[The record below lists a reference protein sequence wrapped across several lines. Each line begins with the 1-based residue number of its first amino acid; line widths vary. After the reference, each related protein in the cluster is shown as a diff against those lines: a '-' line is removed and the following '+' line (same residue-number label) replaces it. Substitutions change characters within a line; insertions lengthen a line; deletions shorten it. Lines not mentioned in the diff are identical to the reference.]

1 LKFKMTLRF
10 LKIKKIGIYLSFGF
24 CLLEFKNCNKR
35 MYELDESKYLYL
47 LALLPVLA
55 LLFLW
60 VQLWKRRTQKVFG
73 DAVLLKK
80 LSPEKSRFKPALKF
94 GLLLFGLSML
104 ILGLVN
110 PKIGTK
116 VEKVKREGIDIV
128 FAIDISKSM
137 LAEDIAPNRLEKS
150 KQIVSQIINNLGSDR
165 IGIIAYAGSAF
176 PVLPIT
182 TDYNVA
188 KMFLQSMSPD
198 MISAQGSNL
207 DEAIKL
213 SADFFKGSPNTSKV
227 MIMISDGEDHS
238 EGATAAAEE
247 AKKMGMKIIT
257 IGVGT
262 TAGGPIPY
270 RKNGAIESFHRD
282 KNTGDVVITKLKPE
296 ALETIA
302 KAAKGGY
309 INGSSTKEVVDFIK
323 KSLNNIQKNE
333 FDATETA
340 SFQSQFQWFL
350 AIGFFMLVLDVFL
363 LERKTK
369 WVQKLDLFNEKSNK

>member
-1 LKFKMTLRF
+1 
-10 LKIKKIGIYLSFGF
+10 
-24 CLLEFKNCNKR
+24 

-47 LALLPVLA
+47 LFLLPVLA
-55 LLFLW
+55 LLFLYIEF
-60 VQLWKRRTQKVFG
+60 WKRKKQREFG
-73 DAVLLKK
+73 DLELVKK
-80 LSPEKSRFKPALKF
+80 LSPEKSNFKPALKF
-94 GLLLFGLSML
+94 GLLLVGLSML

-128 FAIDISKSM
+128 FAIDVSKSM

-150 KQIVSQIINNLGSDR
+150 KQVVSQIINNLGRDR

-188 KMFLQSMSPD
+188 KMFLQSMNPG
-198 MISAQGSNL
+198 MISSQGSNL

-213 SADFFKGSPNTSKV
+213 SGKYFEGSPNTSKL
-227 MIMISDGEDHS
+227 MILISDGEDHS
-238 EGATAAAEE
+238 EGAESAAEE
-247 AKKMGMKIIT
+247 ARKMGMKIIT

-262 TAGGPIPY
+262 TAGGPIPVK
-270 RKNGAIESFHRD
+270 RNGVIESFHRD
-282 KNTGDVVITKLKPE
+282 KSTGEVVVTKLRPE
-296 ALETIA
+296 ALEAIA

-309 INGSSTKEVVDFIK
+309 INGNNTKEVVSFIK
-323 KSLNNIQKNE
+323 KSLNNIQKTE
-333 FDATETA
+333 FEATEMA

-350 AIGFFMLVLDVFL
+350 GIGFFVLLLDVFL

-369 WVQKLDLFNEKSNK
+369 WVQKLNLFNEKKQK